1 MIISYLFFMICILAI
16 CTVTGLIVFIIVK
29 NEEKKDEAKH
39 QQNRKTI
46 KFLKKYMEY
55 ERNKR

>member
-1 MIISYLFFMICILAI
+1 MIISYLFFMVCILAI
-16 CTVTGLIVFIIVK
+16 CKVTGLIVFMIVK

>member
-1 MIISYLFFMICILAI
+1 MTCILAI
-16 CTVTGLIVFIIVK
+16 CTVTGLIVFLIVK